1 MLILNDFEHFADG
14 GNGENDRLVAEA
26 LHFVL
31 IYKVKNCCMG
41 DVKRY
46 FIACDSKYDH
56 IEHID
61 SRVLR
66 HTRPSE
72 GARHRQN
79 CAFGR
84 VSWTHESELMFAA

>member
-1 MLILNDFEHFADG
+1 MVET
-14 GNGENDRLVAEA
+14 GEDDRLFAEA

-46 FIACDSKYDH
+46 FIACDCKC
-56 IEHID
+56 
-61 SRVLR
+61 VLR

-84 VSWTHESELMFAA
+84 VSWTHDSRVDVCSMSFLGAKKVTELRPI